1 MWGVGVG
8 EWDGGWVRGV
18 GGEVGIFRE
27 ISEKFSGNFGE
38 ISGKMCG
45 DPKTGN

>member
-18 GGEVGIFRE
+18 GGKVGIFRE